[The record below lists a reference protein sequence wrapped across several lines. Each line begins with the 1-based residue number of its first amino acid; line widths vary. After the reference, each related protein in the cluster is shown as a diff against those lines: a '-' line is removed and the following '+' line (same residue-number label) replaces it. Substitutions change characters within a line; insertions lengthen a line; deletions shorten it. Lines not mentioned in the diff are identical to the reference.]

1 MPSRQA
7 VAGALVALGGQVLK
21 FIAIVD
27 QITSWT
33 GKVFAWCIVIMTF
46 GTAYEVF
53 VRYLLRD
60 PTAWAFDL
68 SYIMYGTLFMM
79 AGAYTLSRG
88 GHVRGDVVYRLW
100 KPKAQATIELILYIV
115 FFFPGILALIYA
127 GADYALESWSYN
139 NGWGEVAISSPA
151 GVPVS
156 QFKTVIPVAGAL
168 CFIQGLA
175 QVCRCIV
182 CLRTG
187 EWPAHAE
194 DVEEMETVLLHQHQD
209 EASATH
215 GIGLGR
221 GGDR

>member
-1 MPSRQA
+1 MLTYIR
-7 VAGALVALGGQVLK
+7 V
-21 FIAIVD
+21 VD
-27 QITSWT
+27 QITSWA
-33 GKVFAWCIVIMTF
+33 GKVFAWCIMIMTF

-60 PTAWAFDL
+60 PTSWAFDL

-100 KPKAQATIELILYIV
+100 KPKTQARIEFVLYFF

-127 GADYALESWSYN
+127 GADYAMESWSYN
-139 NGWGEVAISSPA
+139 NGMGEVAISSPA

-168 CFIQGLA
+168 LFIQGVA
-175 QVCRCIV
+175 QVFRCII
-182 CLRTG
+182 CMKTG
-187 EWPAHAE
+187 EWPAHVE
-194 DVEEMETVLLHQHQD
+194 DVEEVETALLHQQMDD
-209 EASATH
+209 EV
-215 GIGLGR
+215 IKKELGLAR
-221 GGDR
+221 GDSK